1 MFFFRSIRSVV
12 RASGI
17 ANRPFLGAYHSSGFK
32 MARDPNT
39 LSNYNEIRTTQVA
52 INFDIDFEEK
62 RLAGNV
68 ILKMKNVAED
78 GCKEI
83 LLDTR

>member
-1 MFFFRSIRSVV
+1 
-12 RASGI
+12 
-17 ANRPFLGAYHSSGFK
+17 

-52 INFDIDFEEK
+52 INFDIDFEKK

-68 ILKMKNVAED
+68 ILKMKNVAEG